1 MDLWKTFANIR
12 GQYKRSEALVYNYAQ
27 HKLRKS
33 LKLANETLPNQLG
46 KPVKN
51 PTMRWIFQLME
62 GIAIVKLYN
71 PVEKSFRAMITNLND
86 TRIKIIRLLGK
97 TACLIYGIQMEIAGI
112 KWIRKNF

>member
-1 MDLWKTFANIR
+1 MYSIPATCCHFISPVLDILYTLT
-12 GQYKRSEALVYNYAQ
+12 GLVGFRVPH
-27 HKLRKS
+27 HKLRES

-62 GIAIVKLYN
+62 GIAIFKLYN

-97 TACLIYGIQMEIAGI
+97 TACLIYGIQMEIAGM
-112 KWIRKNF
+112 